1 MAKIPTNR
9 LKYRVQV
16 SLAKC
21 VPAHRSAKAR
31 RLHRKYHKRDQVNGM
46 AVPLTSNKPNPHLS
60 VLSKFLTVWIFLAM
74 ALGIVI
80 GYMYPKVSSAIGTLS
95 VGTTS
100 IPIAVGLIL
109 MMYPPLARV
118 HYEDLKKVVTSR
130 GSKTMLTESLTL
142 NWVIGP
148 LLMFVLAWVF
158 LGNYPDLR
166 NGIILIGIARCIAMV
181 IVWNNLAEGDNEWTA
196 ILVAVNS
203 IFQIV
208 MYSVLAYFYITIASS
223 WISGTGQIV
232 NISLIQVAQSVA
244 IYLGIPFFAG
254 IVTRYY
260 FLRTKGKEWYEHKLM
275 HKISH
280 ASLIALLFTIVVMFS
295 LKGQYIVSLPLDV
308 VRVAIPLLA
317 YFIIMFSMAFAIG
330 YYSKLG
336 YKRTASLSFTAASNN
351 FELAI
356 AVAVAVFGL
365 ASQEAFAAVI
375 GPLIEVPVMISL
387 VNVAL
392 WIRKKHYKDKEN
404 EA

>member
-1 MAKIPTNR
+1 MAFGI
-9 LKYRVQV
+9 
-16 SLAKC
+16 
-21 VPAHRSAKAR
+21 
-31 RLHRKYHKRDQVNGM
+31 
-46 AVPLTSNKPNPHLS
+46 AVGYIYPN
-60 VLSKFLTVWIFLAM
+60 I
-74 ALGIVI
+74 
-80 GYMYPKVSSAIGTLS
+80 SSIISSLS

-100 IPIAVGLIL
+100 IPIAAGLIL

-118 HYEDLKKVVTSR
+118 RYEDLKKVVTSK
-130 GSKTMLTESLTL
+130 GSKTMLTESLIL
-142 NWVIGP
+142 NWVVGP

-158 LGNYPDLR
+158 LGAYPNLR
-166 NGIILIGIARCIAMV
+166 NGIILIGLARCIAMV

-203 IFQIV
+203 IFQII
-208 MYSVLAYFYITIASS
+208 MYSILAFFYITIASS
-223 WISGTGQIV
+223 WISGSGQVV

-244 IYLGIPFFAG
+244 IYLGIPFVAG

-275 HKISH
+275 HKLSH
-280 ASLIALLFTIVVMFS
+280 MSLIALLFTIIVMFS

-308 VRVAIPLLA
+308 IRVAIPLLV
-317 YFIIMFSMAFAIG
+317 YFIVMFVVTFAVG

-336 YKRTASLSFTAASNN
+336 YKRTTSLSFTAASNN

-365 ASQEAFAAVI
+365 ASQVAFAAVI

-387 VNVAL
+387 VNVAF
-392 WIRKKHYKDKEN
+392 WIRKKYFKDK
-404 EA
+404 

>member
-1 MAKIPTNR
+1 M
-9 LKYRVQV
+9 
-16 SLAKC
+16 C
-21 VPAHRSAKAR
+21 VPS
-31 RLHRKYHKRDQVNGM
+31 N
-46 AVPLTSNKPNPHLS
+46 PNKPKPHLS
-60 VLSKFLTVWIFLAM
+60 LLSKFLTVWIFLAM
-74 ALGIVI
+74 AIGVSI
-80 GYMYPKVSSAIGTLS
+80 GYFYPKVSSAIGSLS
-95 VGTTS
+95 IGTTS

-109 MMYPPLARV
+109 MMYPPLTRV
-118 HYEDLKKVVTSR
+118 RYEDLKKVVTAK

-158 LGNYPDLR
+158 LGAYPDLR
-166 NGIILIGIARCIAMV
+166 DGLILIGIARCIAMV

-196 ILVAVNS
+196 ILVAINS

-208 MYSVLAYFYITIASS
+208 MYSVLAYFYITIASG
-223 WISGTGQIV
+223 WISGSGQVV

-254 IVTRYY
+254 IMTRYY
-260 FLRTKGKEWYEHKLM
+260 FLKTKGKEWYEHKLM
-275 HKISH
+275 HRLSH
-280 ASLIALLFTIVVMFS
+280 LSLAALLFTILVMFS
-295 LKGQYIVSLPLDV
+295 LKGHYIVSLPLDV

-317 YFIIMFSMAFAIG
+317 YFVIMFSVAFAIG
-330 YYSKLG
+330 HYSKLG
-336 YKRTASLSFTAASNN
+336 YKRTTSLSFTAASNN

-392 WIRKKHYKDKEN
+392 WIRRKYYTDKEN
-404 EA
+404 ET

>member
-1 MAKIPTNR
+1 MCTP
-9 LKYRVQV
+9 
-16 SLAKC
+16 S
-21 VPAHRSAKAR
+21 
-31 RLHRKYHKRDQVNGM
+31 
-46 AVPLTSNKPNPHLS
+46 KPDKPKPHLS
-60 VLSKFLTVWIFLAM
+60 MLSKFLTVWIFLAM
-74 ALGIVI
+74 AI
-80 GYMYPKVSSAIGTLS
+80 GVGMGYIYPKISSDISSLS
-95 VGTTS
+95 IGTTS

-118 HYEDLKKVVTSR
+118 RYEDLKKVVTSR
-130 GSKTMLTESLTL
+130 GSKTMLTESLTF

-158 LGNYPDLR
+158 LGAYPDLR

-181 IVWNNLAEGDNEWTA
+181 IVWNNLADGDNEWTA
-196 ILVAVNS
+196 IIVAVNS
-203 IFQIV
+203 IFQII
-208 MYSVLAYFYITIASS
+208 MYSILAYFYITIANG
-223 WISGTGQIV
+223 WISGSGQIV
-232 NISLIQVAQSVA
+232 NISMVQVAQSVA

-254 IVTRYY
+254 LITRFY
-260 FLRTKGKEWYEHKLM
+260 FIKTKGKDWYDHKLM
-275 HKISH
+275 HKLSH
-280 ASLIALLFTIVVMFS
+280 VSLIALLFTIVVMFS

-308 VRVAIPLLA
+308 VRVAIPLLV
-317 YFIIMFSMAFAIG
+317 YFIIMFSVAFAIG

-336 YKRTASLSFTAASNN
+336 YKRTTSLSFTAASNN

-375 GPLIEVPVMISL
+375 GPMIEVPVMISL

-392 WIRKKHYKDKEN
+392 WIRKKYYKDREE

>member
-1 MAKIPTNR
+1 M
-9 LKYRVQV
+9 
-16 SLAKC
+16 S
-21 VPAHRSAKAR
+21 VPST
-31 RLHRKYHKRDQVNGM
+31 
-46 AVPLTSNKPNPHLS
+46 PNKPSPHLS
-60 VLSKFLTVWIFLAM
+60 SISRFLTIWIFLAM
-74 ALGIVI
+74 ALGIMI
-80 GYMYPKVSSAIGTLS
+80 GYVYPKISSAIGTLS
-95 VGTTS
+95 IGTTS
-100 IPIAVGLIL
+100 IPIAIGLIL

-118 HYEDLKKVVTSR
+118 RYEDLRKVVTSK

-166 NGIILIGIARCIAMV
+166 NGVILIGIARCIAMV

-254 IVTRYY
+254 IITRYY
-260 FLRTKGKEWYEHKLM
+260 FLKTKGKEWYEHKLM
-275 HKISH
+275 HKLSH
-280 ASLIALLFTIVVMFS
+280 VSLIALLFTIVVMFS
-295 LKGQYIVSLPLDV
+295 LKGQYIVNLPLDV

-330 YYSKLG
+330 YYSRLG

-392 WIRKKHYKDKEN
+392 WIRKKYYKDKEN
-404 EA
+404 ET

>member
-1 MAKIPTNR
+1 MEK
-9 LKYRVQV
+9 
-16 SLAKC
+16 
-21 VPAHRSAKAR
+21 
-31 RLHRKYHKRDQVNGM
+31 
-46 AVPLTSNKPNPHLS
+46 KPSSHLS
-60 VLSKFLTVWIFLAM
+60 WLSKFLTVWIFLAM
-74 ALGIVI
+74 ALGIAI
-80 GYMYPKVSSAIGTLS
+80 GYIYPKVSGAIGSLS
-95 VGTTS
+95 IGTTS

-118 HYEDLKKVVTSR
+118 RYEDLKKVVTAK

-158 LGNYPDLR
+158 LGAYPDLR

-196 ILVAVNS
+196 ILVAINS

-208 MYSVLAYFYITIASS
+208 MYSVLAYFYITIASG
-223 WISGTGQIV
+223 WISGSGQIV

-254 IVTRYY
+254 IITRYY
-260 FLRTKGKEWYEHKLM
+260 FLRTKSKEWYEHKLM
-275 HKISH
+275 HRLSH
-280 ASLIALLFTIVVMFS
+280 VSLIALLFTIVVMFS
-295 LKGQYIVSLPLDV
+295 LKGQYIISLPLDV
-308 VRVAIPLLA
+308 VRVAIPLLV
-317 YFIIMFSMAFAIG
+317 YFVVMFSVAFAVG

-336 YKRTASLSFTAASNN
+336 YKRTTSLSFTAASNN

-387 VNVAL
+387 VNVAFWL
-392 WIRKKHYKDKEN
+392 RKKYYKDEDSINKKLKVC
-404 EA
+404 